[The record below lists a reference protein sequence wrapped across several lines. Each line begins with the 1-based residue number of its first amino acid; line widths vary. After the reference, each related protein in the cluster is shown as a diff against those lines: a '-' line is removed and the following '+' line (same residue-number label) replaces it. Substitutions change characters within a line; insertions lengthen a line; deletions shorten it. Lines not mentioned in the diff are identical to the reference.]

1 MIDKELFR
9 IGDVAKMF
17 HLSVGTLRHYEQSG
31 LLMPE
36 YTDPETGYRYYS
48 IRQFEMLTAIR
59 YLRALDMPLDEISEF
74 LKNRDTD
81 VIVEK
86 LKTQKEIIAAKREEL
101 SVIDRKIDNRIRQ
114 IEDAR
119 NSEIDKISIVKLPE
133 YRDVIVRDTL
143 SWNSYL
149 SLEPSIRQI
158 ERNQRVPISFL
169 GKVGVGV
176 SKENLISEKFESY
189 DLVFLTLDREDE
201 YDGETVTTPAGTYVR
216 VRFNGSHGKSPQY
229 YKKIIDFIHKEELT
243 ICGFSRE
250 VTLIDNGFT
259 NDEKQ
264 FVTEISVPILEKM

>member
-149 SLEPSIRQI
+149 FLEPSIRQI

-176 SKENLISEKFESY
+176 SRENLISEKFESY

-229 YKKIIDFIHKEELT
+229 YKKVIDFIHKEELT

-264 FVTEISVPILEKM
+264 FVTEISVPILEKI

>member
-149 SLEPSIRQI
+149 FLEPSIRQI

-176 SKENLISEKFESY
+176 SKENLISGKFENY
-189 DLVFLTLDREDE
+189 DLVFLILDREDE

-216 VRFNGSHGKSPQY
+216 VRFNGSHGKSPEY
-229 YKKIIDFIHKEELT
+229 YKKIIDFIRKEELT

-264 FVTEISVPILEKM
+264 FVTEISVPILEKI

>member
-1 MIDKELFR
+1 MIDKKLFR

-149 SLEPSIRQI
+149 FLEPSIRQI
-158 ERNQRVPISFL
+158 ELNQRVPISFL

-176 SKENLISEKFESY
+176 SKENLISGKFESY

-216 VRFNGSHGKSPQY
+216 VRFNGSHGRSPEY
-229 YKKIIDFIHKEELT
+229 YKKIIDFIRKEELT

-264 FVTEISVPILEKM
+264 FVTEISVPILEKI

>member
-149 SLEPSIRQI
+149 FLEPSIRQI

-176 SKENLISEKFESY
+176 SRENLISGKFESY

-229 YKKIIDFIHKEELT
+229 YKKVIDFIHKEELT

-264 FVTEISVPILEKM
+264 FVTEISVPILEKI